1 MKLKNL
7 LFLLAFLP
15 IVALTSC
22 ANDDDDKTKMTNYVQ
37 LSVNGGTAGVTTI
50 AEDATEPVVV
60 DVLLSYFV
68 EETTTINFALADNE
82 GDVLRLENSV
92 IEIPANTKTA
102 QVKVYSNNR
111 NSLIAEQ
118 SVTLTIASSSNDK
131 IVLSNPWVI
140 KVTPVAQVGDL
151 TEEQK
156 ALIAGYK
163 ESLGIDLYRM
173 LGKLNCSVKVSFPYF
188 EGEDKNYFNDGNDSR
203 TFTGETIITLSEN
216 ATPEKPVLKM
226 VSNPMGMNDFMF
238 EMLRKNSTEDVWESW
253 YYAPY
258 SMAVMNVVGYT
269 PGDDDKYY
277 VSSTETFEMTLDNI
291 VMESDNAITF
301 VKEEEDEWG
310 DMFGTVPFEYNY
322 SLWNKL
328 QAKSEEVV
336 EVDESGE
343 GDMVEYTLGDLF
355 EYGASLDPKVYL
367 FTTTISE
374 DGIGNEPSDWV
385 EPSASYDFEKGTFKF
400 VFPFAMTNTYGY
412 LNVEV
417 TYSMITR

>member
-68 EETTTINFALADNE
+68 EEATTINFALADNE

-173 LGKLNCSVKVSFPYF
+173 LGKLNCSVKVNFQID
-188 EGEDKNYFNDGNDSR
+188 DKELFNNGNDSR

-216 ATPEKPVLKM
+216 ATAEKPVLKM

-238 EMLRKNSTEDVWESW
+238 EMMRKRTTEDVEEYW
-253 YYAPY
+253 YSAPS

-277 VSSTETFEMTLDNI
+277 VASTETFEMTLDNI
-291 VMESDNAITF
+291 SIEDGEIKF
-301 VKEEEDEWG
+301 VAEGPDAYG
-310 DMFGTVPFEYNY
+310 DLIDLVPFEYNY

-328 QAKSEEVV
+328 QAKSGEVLVVDGEEM
-336 EVDESGE
+336 EVSQLIEW
-343 GDMVEYTLGDLF
+343 
-355 EYGASLDPKVYL
+355 GASLDPKVYL
-367 FTTTISE
+367 FLTTITE
-374 DGIGNEPSDWV
+374 DSWENDPSDWV
-385 EPSASYDFEKGTFKF
+385 EPSASYDFENGTFKF
-400 VFPFAMTNTYGY
+400 VFPFDMANSSGY
-412 LNVEV
+412 QNAEV
-417 TYSMITR
+417 TYTMNAAE

>member
-68 EETTTINFALADNE
+68 EEATTINFALTGNE
-82 GDVLRLENSV
+82 GDILRLENSV
-92 IEIPANTKTA
+92 VEIPANTKTA

-140 KVTPVAQVGDL
+140 KVTPVAQELDL

-163 ESLGIDLYRM
+163 ENLGIDLYRM
-173 LGKLNCSVKVSFPYF
+173 LGKLNCSVKVNFQID
-188 EGEDKNYFNDGNDSR
+188 DKELFNNGNDSR

-216 ATPEKPVLKM
+216 ATAEKPVLKM

-238 EMLRKNSTEDVWESW
+238 EMMRKRTTEDVEEYW
-253 YYAPY
+253 YFSPS

-277 VSSTETFEMTLDNI
+277 VASTETFEMTLDNI
-291 VMESDNAITF
+291 SIEDGEIKF
-301 VKEEEDEWG
+301 VAEGPDAYG
-310 DMFGTVPFEYNY
+310 DLIDLVPFEYNY

-328 QAKSEEVV
+328 QAKSGEVLVVDGEEM
-336 EVDESGE
+336 EVSQLIEW
-343 GDMVEYTLGDLF
+343 
-355 EYGASLDPKVYL
+355 GASLDPKVYL

-374 DGIGNEPSDWV
+374 DYFENDPSDWV
-385 EPSASYDFEKGTFKF
+385 EPSASYDFENGTFKF
-400 VFPFAMTNTYGY
+400 VFPFDMANSYGY
-412 LNVEV
+412 QNVEV
-417 TYSMITR
+417 TYTMNAAK

>member
-22 ANDDDDKTKMTNYVQ
+22 ANDEDDKTKMTNYVQ

-68 EETTTINFALADNE
+68 EEATTINFALTGNE
-82 GDVLRLENSV
+82 GDILRLENSV
-92 IEIPANTKTA
+92 VEIPANTKTA

-140 KVTPVAQVGDL
+140 KVTPVAQEGDL

-163 ESLGIDLYRM
+163 ENLGIDLYRM
-173 LGKLNCSVKVSFPYF
+173 LGKLNCSVKVNFQID
-188 EGEDKNYFNDGNDSR
+188 DKELFNNGNDSR

-216 ATPEKPVLKM
+216 ATAEKPVLKM

-253 YYAPY
+253 YYMPY
-258 SMAVMNVVGYT
+258 QMAVMNAVGYT

-277 VSSTETFEMTLDNI
+277 VASTETFEMTLDNI
-291 VMESDNAITF
+291 SIEDGEIKF
-301 VKEEEDEWG
+301 VAEGPDAYG
-310 DMFGTVPFEYNY
+310 DLIDLVPFEYNY

-328 QAKSEEVV
+328 QAKSGEVLVVDGEEMKVSQLI
-336 EVDESGE
+336 EE
-343 GDMVEYTLGDLF
+343 
-355 EYGASLDPKVYL
+355 GASLDPKVYL
-367 FTTTISE
+367 FLTTITE
-374 DGIGNEPSDWV
+374 DSWENDPSDWV
-385 EPSASYDFEKGTFKF
+385 EPSASYDFENGTFKF
-400 VFPFAMTNTYGY
+400 VFPFDMANSSGY
-412 LNVEV
+412 QNAEV
-417 TYSMITR
+417 TYTMNAAK

>member
-50 AEDATEPVVV
+50 AEDATEPVVL

-68 EETTTINFALADNE
+68 EEATTINFALTGNE
-82 GDVLRLENSV
+82 GDILRLENSV
-92 IEIPANTKTA
+92 VEIPANTKTA

-173 LGKLNCSVKVSFPYF
+173 LGKLNCSVKVSFPYVD
-188 EGEDKNYFNDGNDSR
+188 GDDKNSFNDGNDSR

-238 EMLRKNSTEDVWESW
+238 EMLRKHTTEDVWESW
-253 YYAPY
+253 YSAPY
-258 SMAVMNVVGYT
+258 SMAVMNAVGYT

-277 VSSTETFEMTLDNI
+277 VASTETFEMTLDDI
-291 VMESDNAITF
+291 SIEDGEIKF
-301 VKEEEDEWG
+301 VAEGPDAYG
-310 DMFGTVPFEYNY
+310 DLIDLVPFEYNY

-343 GDMVEYTLGDLF
+343 GDMAEYTLGELF
-355 EYGASLDPKVYL
+355 EYGASLDPKEYL

-374 DGIGNEPSDWV
+374 DGIENDPSDWV
-385 EPSASYDFEKGTFKF
+385 EPSASYDFENGTFKF